1 MLEIFIEMKKLYFFQ
16 IFLIVLESSVSHY
29 CPILFIFYV
38 CYIPQPN
45 QRLLFLSQIT
55 DDISIWVIGRDFTL
69 TNKNLEENQ
78 KDWKINLNP
87 GKTKETS
94 FQRSKR
100 QFYNCD
106 LSMNESKLKILEKT
120 KFLRILVYDNIN
132 FCDQIDNE
140 RNTRNGMRY
149 KFFGLILKNICL
161 LAKAIINLCETFL
174 RRRIETL
181 QL

>member
-1 MLEIFIEMKKLYFFQ
+1 
-16 IFLIVLESSVSHY
+16 
-29 CPILFIFYV
+29 
-38 CYIPQPN
+38 
-45 QRLLFLSQIT
+45 
-55 DDISIWVIGRDFTL
+55 
-69 TNKNLEENQ
+69 
-78 KDWKINLNP
+78 
-87 GKTKETS
+87 
-94 FQRSKR
+94 
-100 QFYNCD
+100 
-106 LSMNESKLKILEKT
+106 MNECKLKILEKT